1 MKKEIIPISF
11 TLILI
16 LIIFIAGCKSEDI
29 KICKIMNVSYEEP
42 EEYQEGTLAYEITST
57 YKYTNFKDNVIIG
70 GSVVTVKNAETQ
82 SGNFTVEVTFTL
94 ANGTSKTLQ
103 LEQIIPAGESKGF
116 TQETV
121 VDTEIEEDI
130 NIAGRVIPPAK
141 IMTRNVTK
149 YKEEEVC
156 Y

>member
-1 MKKEIIPISF
+1 MKKEIISIFF

-16 LIIFIAGCKSEDI
+16 LIILITGCQSEDI
-29 KICKIMNVSYEEP
+29 KTCEIMNVSYEEP

-57 YKYTNFKDNVIIG
+57 YKYTNFKDNAIIG
-70 GSVVTVKNAETQ
+70 GSVVKVKNTDTQ

-103 LEQIIPAGESKGF
+103 LEQMIPAGESKDF
-116 TQETV
+116 KQETI
-121 VDTEIEEDI
+121 VDTEIEE
-130 NIAGRVIPPAK
+130 NIDVGGSVIPPAK
-141 IMTRNVTK
+141 ILTKNVTK
-149 YKEEEVC
+149 YRMEEVC

>member
-29 KICKIMNVSYEEP
+29 KICEIMNVSYEEP

-57 YKYTNFKDNVIIG
+57 YKYNNFKNNVIIG
-70 GSVVTVKNAETQ
+70 GSVVTVKNADTQ

-94 ANGTSKTLQ
+94 ANGTSKILQ
-103 LEQIIPAGESKGF
+103 LAQIIPAGESKEF
-116 TQETV
+116 KQETV
-121 VDTEIEEDI
+121 VDTDVEEAI
-130 NIAGRVIPPAK
+130 HVGGMVIPPAK
-141 IMTRNVTK
+141 LMARNVTK
-149 YKEEEVC
+149 YREEEVC

>member
-1 MKKEIIPISF
+1 MKKEIISIFF

-16 LIIFIAGCKSEDI
+16 LIILITGCQSEDI
-29 KICKIMNVSYEEP
+29 KTCEIMNVSYEEP

-57 YKYTNFKDNVIIG
+57 YKYTNFKDNAIIG
-70 GSVVTVKNAETQ
+70 GSVVKVKNSDTQ

-103 LEQIIPAGESKGF
+103 LEQMIPAGESKDF
-116 TQETV
+116 KQETI
-121 VDTEIEEDI
+121 VDTEIEENIDI
-130 NIAGRVIPPAK
+130 GGKVIPTEK
-141 IMTRNVTK
+141 ILTKNVTK
-149 YKEEEVC
+149 YRMEEVC